1 MKIITVENYEEMSAL
16 AANIIAEIVRENPFA
31 TLGLATGST
40 VLGAYA
46 HLRKMCANGEIS
58 FANIKAVNL
67 DEYVGLDCDHE
78 QSYAYYMRN
87 NLFDHID
94 IDLCNTF
101 IPCGTAEDIDD
112 ECDGYNN
119 MLDIIP
125 RDVQL
130 LGLGS
135 DGHIA
140 FNEPGSSFDSR
151 TRVVQLE
158 ESTIK
163 DNSRLFTRLEDV
175 PKSAISMGIADIMSA
190 KKLLLL
196 ASGLNKAQAVKNM
209 VQGEVSESCPASILQ
224 RHPDAIVILDK
235 QAASLLCCGAAL
247 Q

>member
-16 AANIIAEIVRENPFA
+16 AAQIISEVVRKNPYA

-40 VLGAYA
+40 VLGTYA
-46 HLRKMCANGEIS
+46 QLRKMCANGDIS

-67 DEYVGLDCDHE
+67 DEYVGLSCDHE

-101 IPCGTAEDIDD
+101 IPCGTASDLVE
-112 ECDGYNN
+112 ECNGYNEL
-119 MLDIIP
+119 LDIIP
-125 RDVQL
+125 RDIQL

-135 DGHIA
+135 DGHVA
-140 FNEPGSSFDSR
+140 FNEPGSAFDSR

-158 ESTIK
+158 VSTIK
-163 DNSRLFTRLEDV
+163 DNSRLFARLEDV
-175 PKSAISMGIADIMSA
+175 PQLAISMGIADIMSA
-190 KKLLLL
+190 QKLLLL
-196 ASGLNKAQAVKNM
+196 ASGLNKAQAVKDM
-209 VQGEVSESCPASILQ
+209 IQGQVTEQCPASILQ

-235 QAASLLCCGAAL
+235 QAASLL
-247 Q
+247 

>member
-16 AANIIAEIVRENPFA
+16 AAQIISEVVRKNPYA

-40 VLGAYA
+40 VLGTYA
-46 HLRKMCANGEIS
+46 QLRKMCANGDIS

-67 DEYVGLDCDHE
+67 DEYVGLSCDHE

-101 IPCGTAEDIDD
+101 IPCGTASDLVE
-112 ECDGYNN
+112 ECNGYNEL
-119 MLDIIP
+119 LDIIP
-125 RDVQL
+125 RDIQL

-135 DGHIA
+135 DGHVA
-140 FNEPGSSFDSR
+140 FNEPGSAFDSR

-158 ESTIK
+158 ASTIK
-163 DNSRLFTRLEDV
+163 DNSRLFARLEDV
-175 PKSAISMGIADIMSA
+175 PQLAISMGIADIMSA
-190 KKLLLL
+190 QKLLLL
-196 ASGLNKAQAVKNM
+196 ASGLNKAQAVKDM
-209 VQGEVSESCPASILQ
+209 IQGQVTEQCPASILQ

-235 QAASLLCCGAAL
+235 QAASLL
-247 Q
+247 

>member
-1 MKIITVENYEEMSAL
+1 MKIITVENYEEMSVL
-16 AANIIAEIVRENPFA
+16 AAKVISEVVQSNPYA

-40 VLGAYA
+40 VLGTYA
-46 HLRKMCANGEIS
+46 KLREMCAKGEIS
-58 FANIKAVNL
+58 FKNIKAVNL
-67 DEYVGLDCDHE
+67 DEYVGLSADHE

-94 IDLCNTF
+94 IDILNTF
-101 IPCGTAEDIDD
+101 IPCGIAQDLAE
-112 ECDGYNN
+112 ECNGYNDL
-119 MLDIIP
+119 LDVIP

-151 TRVVQLE
+151 TRVVRLE

-196 ASGLNKAQAVKNM
+196 ASGLNKAHAVKNM
-209 VQGEVSESCPASILQ
+209 VQGQVSEQCPASILQ

-235 QAASLLCCGAAL
+235 QAASLI
-247 Q
+247 